1 MAAPRIAPQNPEE
14 RLIFWAL
21 AGAWGFYVLGAT
33 YVIGP
38 VLAMSLLAIHA
49 WRAYAASW
57 QPGASV
63 AKPVPAGV
71 VVWGLG
77 MATMLVALLVAHIT
91 GELGFGQTLKSSIG
105 WLKGWALL
113 AMFPFIGA
121 CMRIR
126 PQLVVRAAGW
136 FSLQTLIAIPFLVL
150 AGLAHLPSKL
160 YVSPLQIIGGPGPE
174 FFSVYLYIVDPS
186 NNSLRWQFIAPW
198 APAAGMLGN
207 ILFVMALF
215 ERDRRFK
222 IIGLVA
228 AVAICL
234 MTRSRMAQ
242 LFLVVYPPLVWSLS
256 RLSRPWLLAMGA
268 AVSAAG
274 GLIADRL
281 LAAVQDAV
289 QAFRAARADST
300 RVREA
305 LGRIA
310 IERWWE
316 DAPVWGHGVVARGR
330 HYVEFMP
337 IGSHHT
343 WYGLLYVK
351 GAVGLV
357 ALLVP
362 LVWTFIEMLL
372 LAQVARLGRMGLALT
387 LLLAFY
393 SFGENLE
400 ILAYLI
406 WPGLLLI
413 GIALGRSVSRAP
425 AAAPLAATA

>member
-1 MAAPRIAPQNPEE
+1 M
-14 RLIFWAL
+14 
-21 AGAWGFYVLGAT
+21 
-33 YVIGP
+33 
-38 VLAMSLLAIHA
+38 
-49 WRAYAASW
+49 
-57 QPGASV
+57 
-63 AKPVPAGV
+63 
-71 VVWGLG
+71 
-77 MATMLVALLVAHIT
+77 
-91 GELGFGQTLKSSIG
+91 
-105 WLKGWALL
+105 
-113 AMFPFIGA
+113 
-121 CMRIR
+121 
-126 PQLVVRAAGW
+126 
-136 FSLQTLIAIPFLVL
+136 
-150 AGLAHLPSKL
+150 
-160 YVSPLQIIGGPGPE
+160 
-174 FFSVYLYIVDPS
+174 
-186 NNSLRWQFIAPW
+186 
-198 APAAGMLGN
+198 
-207 ILFVMALF
+207 LFVMALF

>member
-38 VLAMSLLAIHA
+38 VLAMSLLAIHG

-207 ILFVMALF
+207 MLFVMALF

>member
-174 FFSVYLYIVDPS
+174 FFSVYLYIRP
-186 NNSLRWQFIAPW
+186 
-198 APAAGMLGN
+198 
-207 ILFVMALF
+207 
-215 ERDRRFK
+215 
-222 IIGLVA
+222 VA
-228 AVAICL
+228 
-234 MTRSRMAQ
+234 
-242 LFLVVYPPLVWSLS
+242 
-256 RLSRPWLLAMGA
+256 
-268 AVSAAG
+268 
-274 GLIADRL
+274 
-281 LAAVQDAV
+281 
-289 QAFRAARADST
+289 
-300 RVREA
+300 
-305 LGRIA
+305 
-310 IERWWE
+310 
-316 DAPVWGHGVVARGR
+316 
-330 HYVEFMP
+330 
-337 IGSHHT
+337 
-343 WYGLLYVK
+343 
-351 GAVGLV
+351 
-357 ALLVP
+357 
-362 LVWTFIEMLL
+362 
-372 LAQVARLGRMGLALT
+372 
-387 LLLAFY
+387 
-393 SFGENLE
+393 
-400 ILAYLI
+400 
-406 WPGLLLI
+406 
-413 GIALGRSVSRAP
+413 
-425 AAAPLAATA
+425 

>member
-1 MAAPRIAPQNPEE
+1 
-14 RLIFWAL
+14 
-21 AGAWGFYVLGAT
+21 
-33 YVIGP
+33 
-38 VLAMSLLAIHA
+38 
-49 WRAYAASW
+49 
-57 QPGASV
+57 
-63 AKPVPAGV
+63 
-71 VVWGLG
+71 
-77 MATMLVALLVAHIT
+77 
-91 GELGFGQTLKSSIG
+91 
-105 WLKGWALL
+105 
-113 AMFPFIGA
+113 
-121 CMRIR
+121 
-126 PQLVVRAAGW
+126 
-136 FSLQTLIAIPFLVL
+136 
-150 AGLAHLPSKL
+150 
-160 YVSPLQIIGGPGPE
+160 
-174 FFSVYLYIVDPS
+174 
-186 NNSLRWQFIAPW
+186 
-198 APAAGMLGN
+198 
-207 ILFVMALF
+207 
-215 ERDRRFK
+215 
-222 IIGLVA
+222 
-228 AVAICL
+228 

-256 RLSRPWLLAMGA
+256 RLSRPWLLATGA

-289 QAFRAARADST
+289 QAFRSARADST

-316 DAPVWGHGVVARGR
+316 DAPIWGHGVVTRGR

-343 WYGLLYVK
+343 WFGLLYVK
-351 GAVGLV
+351 GAVGLA

-362 LVWTFIEMLL
+362 IVWTFIEMLL

-387 LLLAFY
+387 LLLVFY

-413 GIALGRSVSRAP
+413 GTALGRCVSPAP
-425 AAAPLAATA
+425 AAAPLAVAAVILPLAVLVWIALRA